1 MARGRSE
8 EARIRRHESRNEGT
22 TGGLLQNDG
31 AWHWPG
37 TGTGMPAVTDVRVR
51 VWVRVRLTSNKMLA
65 SEMKERDSANQR
77 KLNNLLGSSRV
88 PVLLSLSVSE
98 ASHQSQS
105 QTTSS
110 RDRAS
115 SSSPTFF
122 LSCTTAT
129 RSGGPFGS
137 APDGLP
143 ACSSHG
149 RNSFRCLLCPLTL
162 YRVISLPCPDVCP
175 AKTARSCH
183 IARASPHSIG
193 LAPLTPVLDH
203 VPNPCLSSLVSCQV
217 RT

>member
-51 VWVRVRLTSNKMLA
+51 VWVRLTSNKMLA

-88 PVLLSLSVSE
+88 PMLLSLSVSE

-105 QTTSS
+105 QTPNSS

-115 SSSPTFF
+115 SSSPTPF
-122 LSCTTAT
+122 LSCTTAI
-129 RSGGPFGS
+129 RSDGPFGGRTERTACLQQPRS
-137 APDGLP
+137 KQFPLFAVSSDAVPSNLAALP
-143 ACSSHG
+143 
-149 RNSFRCLLCPLTL
+149 
-162 YRVISLPCPDVCP
+162 
-175 AKTARSCH
+175 
-183 IARASPHSIG
+183 
-193 LAPLTPVLDH
+193 
-203 VPNPCLSSLVSCQV
+203 
-217 RT
+217 